1 MVRLYLGTR
10 GHRSNIKIHYPKA
23 HESYCP
29 LLINTGTLTLLL
41 EYQRVPTLA
50 AIMSGRPSSKRH
62 AFFEPNLE
70 ISPQDIEYFASLPF
84 ASPFLNSPLYEPV
97 PFITRYDTKGTSN
110 KFFSKVINTADTIPH
125 LLALVRVRDSNPNQ
139 TTDQRDNARPDFV
152 VFVSLGPD
160 LCGFQDTVHGGVLA
174 ALLDEALGLC
184 AEATEIVSK
193 GHTRLYTAGL
203 EIAYRSPVQVPSVAM
218 IKTWVTKRQGR
229 KWFLEAQVLDQEG
242 AVKVEAKTLYIS
254 SRVDAGL

>member
-1 MVRLYLGTR
+1 
-10 GHRSNIKIHYPKA
+10 
-23 HESYCP
+23 
-29 LLINTGTLTLLL
+29 
-41 EYQRVPTLA
+41 
-50 AIMSGRPSSKRH
+50 MSDRPSSKRH

-70 ISPQDIEYFASLPF
+70 ISPQDIDYFASLPF
-84 ASPFLNSPLYEPV
+84 ASPYLNSPFYEPV
-97 PFITRYDTKGTSN
+97 PFITRYDTKATSN
-110 KFFSKVINTADTIPH
+110 KFFSKVINTAETIPH
-125 LLALVRVRDSNPNQ
+125 LLALVRVPDSKPNQ

-184 AEATEIVSK
+184 AESTELVSK

-203 EIAYRSPVQVPSVAM
+203 EISYRSPVPVPSVVM

-229 KWFLEAQVLDQEG
+229 KWFLEAQVLDSC
-242 AVKVEAKTLYIS
+242 V
-254 SRVDAGL
+254 